1 MLSVSSLPSRPASH
15 FLWPCSHCPLRTP
28 RHPGLSSL
36 LFPPRSRSSLLTL
49 PSTRQSSTKYSGAPF
64 QQHQELGRHQPRD
77 QPHVHALR
85 ATGPGGL
92 TWELTTP
99 TSPKHET
106 APNHCLLSRA
116 EQHRGEEVLQTWLR
130 LRGLSHR
137 CYQPPQHSTGACLAQ
152 HRHFHIHKHQTTK
165 ITRKVVCCLAPDPTA
180 STSKPQELSPD

>member
-1 MLSVSSLPSRPASH
+1 MATFPLPTLHSQTSRALLPS
-15 FLWPCSHCPLRTP
+15 
-28 RHPGLSSL
+28 LSSSFSFL
-36 LFPPRSRSSLLTL
+36 TSNPPFH
-49 PSTRQSSTKYSGAPF
+49 KAK
-64 QQHQELGRHQPRD
+64 QHQVLRGSFPAAPGAGQTPATGPAPR
-77 QPHVHALR
+77 PRCPLR

-180 STSKPQELSPD
+180 STSEPQELSPD